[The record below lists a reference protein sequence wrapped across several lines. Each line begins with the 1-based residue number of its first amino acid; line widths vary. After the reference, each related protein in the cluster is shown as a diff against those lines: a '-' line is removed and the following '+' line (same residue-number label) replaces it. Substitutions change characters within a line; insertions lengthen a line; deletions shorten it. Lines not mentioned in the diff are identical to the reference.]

1 MYTRY
6 NREVNYHAQVMNF
19 SPELRSQL
27 LTPQLIW
34 FALDRYY
41 QVTYQEA
48 IALKIDPW
56 WSGVRVSL
64 KSDFCEGF
72 STIISYRNLAE
83 AIETYLDFKSN
94 NCSMVSR
101 NGNLATVRGTQGSY
115 HCTTGTAGK
124 TCTCKLYRCMNNRLV
139 RDREAPRLLKNL
151 LPFAH
156 IHNGKPQLL
165 CHHLRVIR

>member
-1 MYTRY
+1 
-6 NREVNYHAQVMNF
+6 MNF

-34 FALDRYY
+34 FALERYY

-48 IALKIDPW
+48 IALSIEPW
-56 WSGVRVSL
+56 WTGVRVSL
-64 KSDFCEGF
+64 KSEFCEGF

-83 AIETYLDFKSN
+83 AIELYLDFKSS
-94 NCSMVSR
+94 NCSVISR
-101 NGNLATVRGTQGSY
+101 NGNLAIVRGSQSDY
-115 HCTTGTAGK
+115 HCTTGAAGK

-139 RDREAPRLLKNL
+139 RDNEAPRLFKHLK
-151 LPFAH
+151 PFAH

-165 CHHLRVIR
+165 CHHLRAIR